1 MTLDGFWLP
10 AAFRDR
16 ALAEAEWEAVWLQG
30 GALLHEPADGA
41 VAVRWPRLTTGQW
54 SALLT
59 NLQWGRRVP
68 ADQIAARWETALAAA
83 LPALMADVNRLLPI
97 LAAATGYSEA
107 MLAMALGQGELLN
120 IGALHQTMAYRP
132 TWSVARRWERIAGL
146 PGQIRFFPAGVG
158 RGLAALRSGAPLFRL
173 APATDLV
180 LGYAAGNVPGT
191 GLLITLLGMLANQA
205 GASGV
210 PAPAVLIRNSR
221 HEPLFTPR
229 ILTAIEAADP
239 ELVAGIA
246 VLTWDYTDHT
256 LQAEL
261 MRSAGLMIAAA
272 GDEAITA
279 LAAQR
284 AKHAPHCRFHA
295 HGHKASFS
303 LIEGPTRELAGLAAL
318 DSSLWDQNGC
328 LSARVHF
335 VIGDAETY
343 SRQLTDTMRS
353 LAAQLP
359 RGSTPRRFVHRAF
372 DSYTATTLGTNQV
385 RMCSG
390 YDDDFA
396 VIVDQRPWHGELFH
410 RTVNACQGRV
420 VVVRPAHDMLEAARM
435 LRWLPAANLQSVSVA
450 LEPAHLQ
457 PFADAAGAAGVTA
470 LRRLGRAAFPQL
482 AYSWDGLLSLDVA
495 YLRPAGHFTA
505 IEFDL
510 MKDAR

>member
-10 AAFRDR
+10 AALHDR
-16 ALAEAEWEAVWLQG
+16 VLAEAEWEIVWLRG
-30 GALLHEPADGA
+30 GALLDEPVDDA
-41 VAVRWPRLTTGQW
+41 VAVRWPRLTSGQW
-54 SALLT
+54 GALLAG
-59 NLQWGRRVP
+59 LQQGRRVP
-68 ADQIAARWETALAAA
+68 ADQVAARWETALAAA
-83 LPALMADVNRLLPI
+83 FPALMADINRLLPV

-132 TWSVARRWERIAGL
+132 TWSVARRWERMAGL
-146 PGQIRFFPAGVG
+146 PGQVRFFPAGAG
-158 RGLAALRSGAPLFRL
+158 RGLAALRSGAPLFRS
-173 APATDLV
+173 APTTDLV

-191 GLLITLLGMLANQA
+191 GLLITLLGMLANQV
-205 GASGV
+205 GVSGIRT
-210 PAPAVLIRNSR
+210 PSVLVRNSR

-229 ILTAIEAADP
+229 ILAAIEAADP

-246 VLTWDYTDHT
+246 VLAWDYTDHT

-261 MRSAGLMIAAA
+261 MRGAGLMIAAA
-272 GDEAITA
+272 GDETITA
-279 LAAQR
+279 LATQR

-303 LIEGPTRELAGLAAL
+303 VIEGPTPESAGLAAL

-335 VIGDAETY
+335 VIGDAETH
-343 SRQLTDTMRS
+343 SQQLTDTMRS
-353 LAAQLP
+353 LAAQIP
-359 RGSTPRRFVHRAF
+359 RGTPPRRFVHRAF
-372 DSYTATTLGTNQV
+372 DSYTAAAATLGTNQV
-385 RMCSG
+385 RVCSD

-396 VIVDQRPWHGELFH
+396 VIVDQRPWNGELFH

-420 VVVRPAHDMLEAARM
+420 VVVRPVRDDLEATRI
-435 LRWLPAANLQSVSVA
+435 LRWLPPANLQSVSVA

-482 AYSWDGLLSLDVA
+482 AYSWDGLLPLDVA
-495 YLRPAGHFTA
+495 YVRPAGHFTT
-505 IEFDL
+505 IEFDV
-510 MKDAR
+510 M